1 METLSKFTIAFLWV
15 FIMCASSAQVQA
27 DPVNWLPPDSRIDVQ
42 IPPDEFLSITRPL
55 QGEALLGKLLFNSP
69 SLLGETAVRIGLTC
83 NSCHPNGHV
92 NTRFFMPGLSSL
104 QGTID
109 VTHKFWGNG
118 TEDGILNPIAIPS
131 LRGVSKSAPYGTL
144 TVLPTLDAFTRHVI
158 ETEFAGPP
166 VQPYELSALI
176 AYMSLLETTPKAD
189 KQTYVQTNL
198 AAYFALLINPLERER
213 IEDVVRITHLI
224 REELGRRFK
233 ISPEHR
239 AEYEELSQTLKV
251 IQRSAGTHPANARD
265 ALNKHLGS
273 AD

>member
-1 METLSKFTIAFLWV
+1 METLSRIMIAFLWV
-15 FIMCASSAQVQA
+15 FIMRTSPAQAQA

-42 IPPDEFLSITRPL
+42 IPPDELLSIIEPL

-83 NSCHPNGHV
+83 NSCHPSGHV
-92 NTRFFMPGLSSL
+92 NTRFFMSGLSSL
-104 QGTID
+104 PGTID
-109 VTHKFWGNG
+109 VTHKFWGSG
-118 TEDGILNPIAIPS
+118 TEDGVLNPIAIPS

-144 TVLPTLDAFTRHVI
+144 TVLPTLGAFTKHVI

-176 AYMSLLETTPKAD
+176 AYMSLLETKPKAD

-198 AAYFALLINPLERER
+198 SAYFALLIEPLEREW
-213 IEDVVRITHLI
+213 IGGVTRITHLI
-224 REELGRRFK
+224 REELGRRIK
-233 ISPEHR
+233 VSPEHR
-239 AEYEELSQTLKV
+239 AEYEGVSQILKL
-251 IQRSAGTHPANARD
+251 IQRAAKTHPANARD

>member
-1 METLSKFTIAFLWV
+1 
-15 FIMCASSAQVQA
+15 MCASPAQVQA

-55 QGEALLGKLLFNSP
+55 KGHALLGKLLFNSP

-92 NTRFFMPGLSSL
+92 NTGFFMPGLSSL
-104 QGTID
+104 PGTID
-109 VTHKFWGNG
+109 ITHNFWGSG
-118 TEDGILNPIAIPS
+118 TEDGVLNPITIPS

-144 TVLPTLDAFTRHVI
+144 TVLPTLGAFTRHVI
-158 ETEFAGPP
+158 ETEFAGPS
-166 VQPYELSALI
+166 VQPYELTALI
-176 AYMSLLETTPKAD
+176 AYMSLLETMPKGD
-189 KQTYVQTNL
+189 KQTYVQASL
-198 AAYFALLINPLERER
+198 SAYFALLIEPLEKKQ

-224 REELGRRFK
+224 REELGRRIK
-233 ISPEHR
+233 VSPELR
-239 AEYEELSQTLKV
+239 AEYEGLSQTLIF
-251 IQRSAGTHPANARD
+251 IQRTARTHPANARD